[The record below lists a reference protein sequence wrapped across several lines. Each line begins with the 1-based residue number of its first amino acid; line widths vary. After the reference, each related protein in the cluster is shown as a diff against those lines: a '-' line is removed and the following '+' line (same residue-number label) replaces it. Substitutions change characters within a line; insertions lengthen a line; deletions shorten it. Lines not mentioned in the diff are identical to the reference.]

1 MKRQP
6 LLILLLLAWIYLM
19 GCAVTP
25 KTETKTPLSPFGD
38 KVERELANISR
49 INLTLTEELKKLPEL
64 KRGLN
69 EKGVL
74 ALSRIVSLYT
84 ESTNFEIKQVID
96 RMLAIG
102 KKERR
107 KFSAPLQALFWVAE
121 EKELPLNENPL
132 KIHSKEKYRGFNK
145 NLGEDEEVITFVYN
159 IWRKNYDTDKWKDPN
174 EIMDRLNSP
183 HLFDLFFRDNIAY
196 DFDKHEAA
204 KIDRRY
210 NENWGSYL
218 QSAKLTIKKRMGI
231 CQDAANMAVEILT
244 KAGYDVKPLQVK
256 FRSPAPSG
264 ANRHWVGVLKE
275 GGLFFKIADDHFV
288 KEGLVGPFKSVKEI
302 ADKVAEH
309 SGTSTADYSLSQIP
323 IP

>member
-1 MKRQP
+1 MKRQL
-6 LLILLLLAWIYLM
+6 LLILSLLAWSYLM

-25 KTETKTPLSPFGD
+25 VVETKGPLSAFGE
-38 KVERELANISR
+38 KVERELSRLSKISP
-49 INLTLTEELKKLPEL
+49 TLAEELEKLPEL
-64 KRGLN
+64 RRGLN

-84 ESTNFEIKQVID
+84 ESTNHEIKQVID

-107 KFSAPLQALFWVAE
+107 KFSAPLQALFWVGE

-132 KIHSKEKYRGFNK
+132 KMHSKEKYRVFNK

-159 IWRKNYDTDKWKDPN
+159 IWKKNYDTDKWKDPN
-174 EIMDRLNSP
+174 EIMDRLNYP

-196 DFDKHEAA
+196 DFDKHEVA
-204 KIDRRY
+204 KNDRRFY
-210 NENWGSYL
+210 ENWASYL
-218 QSAKLTIKKRMGI
+218 QSAKVTIKRRMGI

-244 KAGYDVKPLQVK
+244 RAGYDVKPLQVK
-256 FRSPAPSG
+256 FRTKGPSG
-264 ANRHWVGVLKE
+264 GRHWVGLLKE
-275 GGLFFKIADDHFV
+275 GGMFFKIADDHFV
-288 KEGLVGPFKSVKEI
+288 KEGIVGPFRSVMEI
-302 ADKVAEH
+302 ADKIAEH
-309 SGTSTADYSLSQIP
+309 SGTYMADYSLSQIP